1 MKHVRLFSMGLA
13 AVAFAL
19 FMNCSGNKKE
29 ESSHDDHSGH
39 AETAAPEKTAT
50 ATEKAAPQFQVDENF
65 QRQLGEVFTQY
76 VSLKE
81 AFVSSDAGKVKSEA
95 TVVSQSVDKV
105 DMNLLSGPAHNDWMT
120 YLKPM
125 QNALQEI
132 QSSSDIEA
140 QRKSFSALSDNLYK
154 SIKAFGM
161 GDKDAYYEYCP
172 MAFDNEGAHW
182 LSETETIRNPYFGDK
197 MLTCG
202 EVREKL

>member
-1 MKHVRLFSMGLA
+1 MGLA

-19 FMNCSGNKKE
+19 FLNCSGNKKE
-29 ESSHDDHSGH
+29 EISHDDHSGH
-39 AETAAPEKTAT
+39 TETAAPEKKAA

-65 QRQLGEVFTQY
+65 QRQLGEVFTKY

-95 TVVSQSVDKV
+95 TAVSQSVDQV
-105 DMNLLSGPAHNDWMT
+105 DMKLLSGPAHNDWMT

-132 QSSSDIEA
+132 QSTSDIEA
-140 QRKSFSALSDNLYK
+140 KRKSFSTLSDNLYK
-154 SIKAFGM
+154 SIKAFGI

-182 LSETETIRNPYFGDK
+182 LSDTETIRNPYFGDK